1 MYYAAVSDDGMTLTF
16 DPPVEYE
23 HISIEQTI
31 DGVYLETRA
40 EVGLLTR
47 NVVVR
52 GSVHSEWTETI
63 EACDAEFDTSKCN
76 SIAFLFAFITGKNV

>member
-1 MYYAAVSDDGMTLTF
+1 MFYAGVSADGMSLTF

-23 HISIEQTI
+23 HISVEQVI

-52 GSVHSEWTETI
+52 GSVQSEWTETI
-63 EACDAEFDTSKCN
+63 EACDAEFDTSK
-76 SIAFLFAFITGKNV
+76 